1 MLKVKDRD
9 SEGTMKMMSPGETLK
24 TTGLGNVHAGNG
36 MTMRL
41 LSPLVS
47 VVQLGSSAGFHT
59 SFGTQLLAV
68 TQISVP

>member
-1 MLKVKDRD
+1 MKVTDRD
-9 SEGTMKMMSPGETLK
+9 GSDPMKMMPPTGTLNAK
-24 TTGLGNVHAGNG
+24 GVATVHNGNG

-47 VVQLGSSAGFHT
+47 VVQLGSSAGSHT
-59 SFGTQLLAV
+59 LFGTQLLAV